1 MEAAGGGEA
10 PVGRNAEEITPHPQ
24 AQSDQTNAAKPDVSG
39 LVFVD
44 GVTKLDSVFPMNKAP
59 DVAIVS
65 GKRAASSGEK
75 EEASQTPKGPPLIV
89 KLGIA
94 SLGISTLFYVLLFI
108 YLGASSNQ
116 TAYTQNLN
124 IAVGIYDV
132 GQIGAAFQGFAS
144 NVPAGNGL
152 PNLQVTATSWA
163 SAVII

>member
-1 MEAAGGGEA
+1 MH
-10 PVGRNAEEITPHPQ
+10 EEITPHPQ
-24 AQSDQTNAAKPDVSG
+24 ALSDQTHAAKPDGSEI
-39 LVFVD
+39 VFVD

-59 DVAIVS
+59 DIAIVS
-65 GKRAASSGEK
+65 GKRTVPS
-75 EEASQTPKGPPLIV
+75 EESQTPKGPPLIV

-116 TAYTQNLN
+116 NAYTQNLR

-132 GQIGAAFQGFAS
+132 GQIGAAFQGFAN

-152 PNLQVTATSWA
+152 PNLQVTATSWP